1 MRLVGLVGLVR
12 LRVSKNEQG
21 MFSQCREIALLG
33 RFFYA
38 YLCKRHQTTGKNAKR
53 WTVGCLTFPVGR
65 RDPRVRRRNSRKE
78 LLVMARIITIKHAL
92 PWTAKRNPR
101 LYRYA
106 LGVYNELLWALEGL
120 VEEE

>member
-1 MRLVGLVGLVR
+1 MTSR
-12 LRVSKNEQG
+12 
-21 MFSQCREIALLG
+21 
-33 RFFYA
+33 
-38 YLCKRHQTTGKNAKR
+38 KNAKR

-106 LGVYNELLWALEGL
+106 LGVYNELLWALGGPGRLNIEILQSYSLTIKKRGL
-120 VEEE
+120 YFSYIII